1 MFIVLK
7 KGVIIMSTIN
17 TLIGERLRTFRK
29 KQGLSQ
35 DKLAEKAGLH
45 NTYIGQVERGEKNI
59 TMESLQKIVN
69 ALEISFE
76 ELFRNVNTA
85 QTPNSI
91 PADCYNMILS
101 RPTKEQLLIKEVITK
116 IFDFNDL
123 NS

>member
-1 MFIVLK
+1 
-7 KGVIIMSTIN
+7 MSTIN